1 MRVPRLHTS
10 DPARSAGR
18 APRPFVGGML
28 IAFLTLTMLEVS
40 VLALANGR
48 GIAAEPGGAVHRAS
62 VALGAL
68 GGLSVLL
75 LALLVLQS
83 IGRRR
88 SESALEGTIRRQ
100 SRLLEEISAVST
112 MVELL
117 QTCHSQAEAN
127 TVIQAALP
135 KLLPG
140 VGGALYISR
149 RDDAALELQVGWGSV
164 TAAQSFSSEDCWAL
178 RRGRPHL
185 YEPTRAAAVCR
196 HVGESEDSCLCVP
209 LVSQGDTLAV
219 LHLRRVGAQSM
230 SEDVQRLASAL
241 AEQLSLAVGN
251 LRLQET
257 LRSGSERDP
266 LTDLYNRRHL
276 EISLQRELSRAQRH
290 GFPVSLIM
298 LDVDHFKAFNDTNG
312 HDAGDEVLRNVAHVL
327 KRHTRAEDVAC
338 RYGGEEFL
346 VVLPACT
353 VDDAYSKAEAIREA
367 IAQLHVFSRGIAL
380 PRVTASLGI
389 ACYPEDGERME
400 DVIAGADAALYR
412 AKSSGRNCIVACNAP
427 GDIVLFEP
435 RAQTRQSAQAKA
447 EARSGAKMSACA
459 DQ

>member
-1 MRVPRLHTS
+1 MRVPGLHTS
-10 DPARSAGR
+10 DLPARSADRARGPVLTGVILACAAPAMLPAAVHALGFGR
-18 APRPFVGGML
+18 AAPQ
-28 IAFLTLTMLEVS
+28 
-40 VLALANGR
+40 
-48 GIAAEPGGAVHRAS
+48 GA
-62 VALGAL
+62 GAL
-68 GGLSVLL
+68 PVASAALDVLLGLCVLL

-83 IGRRR
+83 VARRR
-88 SESALEGTIRRQ
+88 RESSLEGVIRRQ
-100 SRLLEEISAVST
+100 SRLLQEISATST

-127 TVIQAALP
+127 TVIQGALP

-140 VGGALYISR
+140 VGGALYVSR
-149 RDDAALELQVGWGSV
+149 RDDAALELQVSWGALS
-164 TAAQSFSSEDCWAL
+164 AAQSFSSEDCWAL

-185 YEPTRAAAVCR
+185 FEPTSPAAVCR
-196 HVGESEDSCLCVP
+196 HVGECQDGCLCVP

-219 LHLRRVGAQSM
+219 LHLRRAGTESL

-276 EISLQRELSRAQRH
+276 EISLQRELARATRH

-327 KRHTRAEDVAC
+327 KRHTRAEDIAC

-346 VVLPACT
+346 VVLSGCP

-367 IAQLHVFSRGIAL
+367 IAQLHVFSRGTAL
-380 PRVTASLGI
+380 PRVTASLGV

-400 DVIAGADAALYR
+400 DLIAGADAALYR
-412 AKSSGRNCIVACNAP
+412 AKSTGRNCIAASNAP
-427 GDIVLFEP
+427 GDIVLFETLS
-435 RAQTRQSAQAKA
+435 RESA
-447 EARSGAKMSACA
+447 
-459 DQ
+459 

>member
-1 MRVPRLHTS
+1 MRVPGLNSS
-10 DPARSAGR
+10 DLPARSADRVPGPVV
-18 APRPFVGGML
+18 AGILVAG
-28 IAFLTLTMLEVS
+28 LTLAMLSVS
-40 VLALANGR
+40 VLALAQGR
-48 GIAAEPGGAVHRAS
+48 GPAAQPGGALHGTS
-62 VALGAL
+62 LALSAL
-68 GGLSVLL
+68 FGLSMLL

-83 IGRRR
+83 MARRR
-88 SESALEGTIRRQ
+88 SETALEGTIRRQ
-100 SRLLEEISAVST
+100 SRMLQEISAMST

-127 TVIQAALP
+127 TVIRGALP

-140 VGGALYISR
+140 VGGALYVSR
-149 RDDAALELQVGWGSV
+149 RDDAALELQVGWGTV

-185 YEPTRAAAVCR
+185 YEPASAAAVCR
-196 HVGESEDSCLCVP
+196 HVGESGDSSLCVP

-219 LHLRRVGAQSM
+219 LHLRRTGDTL

-290 GFPVSLIM
+290 GFAVSLVM

-327 KRHTRAEDVAC
+327 KRHTRAEDITC

-346 VVLPACT
+346 IVLPACT
-353 VDDAYSKAEAIREA
+353 VDDAYAKAEAIREA
-367 IAQLHVFSRGIAL
+367 IEQLHVFSRGIAL

-389 ACYPEDGERME
+389 ASCPQDGERME
-400 DVIAGADAALYR
+400 DLIAAADAVLYR
-412 AKSSGRNCIVACNAP
+412 AKSSGRNCIIACNAP

-435 RAQTRQSAQAKA
+435 RGQSRHAAEPQAEPRA
-447 EARSGAKMSACA
+447 GAKMSA
-459 DQ
+459 

>member
-1 MRVPRLHTS
+1 MS
-10 DPARSAGR
+10 DLPVRSAGR
-18 APRPFVGGML
+18 ARRTLLAGFLAACAPLAILAVGV
-28 IAFLTLTMLEVS
+28 F
-40 VLALANGR
+40 ALDPGTGGPPEPGR
-48 GIAAEPGGAVHRAS
+48 GLRWAF
-62 VALGAL
+62 VALSAL
-68 GGLSVLL
+68 FGLSVLL
-75 LALLVLQS
+75 IAQLVLQS
-83 IGRRR
+83 IARRR
-88 SESALEGTIRRQ
+88 REAVLEGTIRRQ
-100 SRLLEEISAVST
+100 SRLLQEISAMST

-127 TVIQAALP
+127 TVIHGALP

-140 VGGALYISR
+140 VSGALYVSR
-149 RDDAALELQVGWGSV
+149 CDDAGLELQVSWGPV
-164 TAAQSFSSEDCWAL
+164 TAAQSFSSEDCWGL
-178 RRGRPHL
+178 RRGQPHL
-185 YEPTRAAAVCR
+185 YEPASAATVCR
-196 HVGESEDSCLCVP
+196 HVGECEDSCLCVP

-219 LHLRRVGAQSM
+219 LHLRRGGAEGL

-276 EISLQRELSRAQRH
+276 EISLQRELARAQRH

-327 KRHTRAEDVAC
+327 KRHTRVEDVAC

-346 VVLPACT
+346 VVLPACPM
-353 VDDAYSKAEAIREA
+353 DDAYAKAEAIREA
-367 IAQLHVFSRGIAL
+367 IAQLCVFSRGIAL
-380 PRVTASLGI
+380 PRITASLGI
-389 ACYPEDGERME
+389 ACYPEDGQRME
-400 DVIAGADAALYR
+400 DLITEADSALYR
-412 AKSSGRNCIVACNAP
+412 AKSSGRNCIAASNAP

-435 RAQTRQSAQAKA
+435 
-447 EARSGAKMSACA
+447 GAKLRA
-459 DQ
+459 

>member
-1 MRVPRLHTS
+1 MRVPGLHTS
-10 DPARSAGR
+10 ELPARSADR
-18 APRPFVGGML
+18 ARGPLLAGML
-28 IAFLTLTMLEVS
+28 VACAVLAILAVG
-40 VLALANGR
+40 VLALEPGR
-48 GIAAEPGGAVHRAS
+48 GSAAAPGSALRGASIALSAVF
-62 VALGAL
+62 GI
-68 GGLSVLL
+68 SVLL
-75 LALLVLQS
+75 SALLVLQAVA
-83 IGRRR
+83 RRR
-88 SESALEGTIRRQ
+88 YESKLEGTIRRQ
-100 SRLLEEISAVST
+100 SRLLQEISAIST

-127 TVIQAALP
+127 TVIHGALP

-140 VGGALYISR
+140 VGGALYVSR
-149 RDDAALELQVGWGSV
+149 RDDATLELQVSWGGV
-164 TAAQSFSSEDCWAL
+164 EAVQSFSSEDCWGL

-185 YEPTRAAAVCR
+185 YEPASPAAVCR
-196 HVGESEDSCLCVP
+196 HVGDCEDNCLCVP

-219 LHLRRVGAQSM
+219 LHLRRAGAEGL
-230 SEDVQRLASAL
+230 SEDAQRLASAL

-276 EISLQRELSRAQRH
+276 EISLQRELARALRH

-327 KRHTRAEDVAC
+327 KRHTRVEDVAC

-346 VVLPACT
+346 IVLPACT
-353 VDDAYSKAEAIREA
+353 MDDAYSKAEAIREA
-367 IAQLHVFSRGIAL
+367 IAQLCVFSRGIAL
-380 PRVTASLGI
+380 PRITASLGI

-400 DVIAGADAALYR
+400 DLIAEADAALYR
-412 AKSSGRNCIVACNAP
+412 AKSTGRNCIAASNAP

-435 RAQTRQSAQAKA
+435 RGRVSAESPA
-447 EARSGAKMSACA
+447 EPRAGAKLSA
-459 DQ
+459 

>member
-1 MRVPRLHTS
+1 MWLPGIEAS
-10 DPARSAGR
+10 DLSARSAGR
-18 APRPFVGGML
+18 
-28 IAFLTLTMLEVS
+28 
-40 VLALANGR
+40 GR
-48 GIAAEPGGAVHRAS
+48 GSLAVATGLGCIALIILAFAARAFADERGVPGVRVSTLRGPS
-62 VALGAL
+62 VALAVL
-68 GGLSVLL
+68 FGLCI
-75 LALLVLQS
+75 LLVTLLTLQ
-83 IGRRR
+83 IIARRR
-88 SESALEGTIRRQ
+88 SESALEATIRRQ
-100 SRLLEEISAVST
+100 ARLLQEISAMST

-127 TVIQAALP
+127 TVIRGALP

-140 VGGALYISR
+140 VAGALYISR
-149 RDDAALELQVGWGSV
+149 CDDGTLEQQVSWGSV
-164 TAAQSFSSEDCWAL
+164 AAAQSFSSQDCWAL

-185 YEPTRAAAVCR
+185 YSPSSAAALCG
-196 HVGESEDSCLCVP
+196 HVGPCEDSCLCVP
-209 LVSQGDTLAV
+209 LVSQGETLAV
-219 LHLRRVGAQSM
+219 LHLRRAGAELI

-276 EISLQRELSRAQRH
+276 EISLHRELARAQRH

-298 LDVDHFKAFNDTNG
+298 LDVDHFKAYNDANG

-346 VVLPACT
+346 LVLPGCS

-367 IAQLHVFSRGIAL
+367 IAQLHVVSRGIAL
-380 PRVTASLGI
+380 PRITASLGI
-389 ACYPEDGERME
+389 ACYPEDGGRME
-400 DVIAGADAALYR
+400 DLVAAADAALYQ
-412 AKSSGRNCIVACNAP
+412 AKSKGRNCITASNAP
-427 GDIVLFEP
+427 GDIVLFESRSRP
-435 RAQTRQSAQAKA
+435 SS
-447 EARSGAKMSACA
+447 EPPVGPRSGAIMRA
-459 DQ
+459 

>member
-1 MRVPRLHTS
+1 MRVPGLHTS
-10 DPARSAGR
+10 DLPARSADR
-18 APRPFVGGML
+18 APRPVVGGIL
-28 IAFLTLTMLEVS
+28 IACITLSMLGVG
-40 VLALANGR
+40 VLALASGR
-48 GIAAEPGGAVHRAS
+48 GAGAEAGGAARGAS
-62 VALGAL
+62 LALGAL
-68 GGLSVLL
+68 FGLAALL
-75 LALLVLQS
+75 LTLLVLQS
-83 IGRRR
+83 IARRR
-88 SESALEGTIRRQ
+88 RESALEGTIRRQ

-127 TVIQAALP
+127 TVIHAALP

-140 VGGALYISR
+140 VGGALYLSR
-149 RDDAALELQVGWGSV
+149 RDDAALELQVGWGSA
-164 TAAQSFSSEDCWAL
+164 TAAQSFSSADCWAL
-178 RRGRPHL
+178 RRGRPHF
-185 YEPTRAAAVCR
+185 YDPASAAAVCR
-196 HVGESEDSCLCVP
+196 HVGESGDSCLCVP

-219 LHLRRVGAQSM
+219 LHLRQAEGVGL
-230 SEDVQRLASAL
+230 SEDVQRLAAAL

-290 GFPVSLIM
+290 GFPVSVIM

-367 IAQLHVFSRGIAL
+367 IAQLHVLSRGIAL
-380 PRVTASLGI
+380 PLVTASIGI
-389 ACYPEDGERME
+389 ACCPQDGERME
-400 DVIAGADAALYR
+400 DLIAGADAALYR

-435 RAQTRQSAQAKA
+435 RPQTRQ
-447 EARSGAKMSACA
+447 CA
-459 DQ
+459 

>member
-1 MRVPRLHTS
+1 MRVPGLNTS
-10 DPARSAGR
+10 DLPVRSTGR
-18 APRPFVGGML
+18 ARGTLLVGVVGACL
-28 IAFLTLTMLEVS
+28 ALAILAVG
-40 VLALANGR
+40 VLALVPGQGGPPQPGR
-48 GIAAEPGGAVHRAS
+48 GLRGAFL
-62 VALGAL
+62 ALSAL
-68 GGLSVLL
+68 FGLSVLL
-75 LALLVLQS
+75 IALLVLQVVA
-83 IGRRR
+83 RRR
-88 SESALEGTIRRQ
+88 REAVLEGTIRRQ
-100 SRLLEEISAVST
+100 SRLLQEISAMST

-127 TVIQAALP
+127 TVIHGALP

-140 VGGALYISR
+140 VSGALYVSR
-149 RDDAALELQVGWGSV
+149 RDDAVLELQVGWGPAA
-164 TAAQSFSSEDCWAL
+164 AAQSFSSADCWAL
-178 RRGRPHL
+178 RRGQPHL
-185 YEPTRAAAVCR
+185 YEPTSAATVCR
-196 HVGESEDSCLCVP
+196 HIGDCEDSCLCVP

-219 LHLRRVGAQSM
+219 LHLRRAGAESL

-276 EISLQRELSRAQRH
+276 EISLQRELARAQRH

-298 LDVDHFKAFNDTNG
+298 LDVDHFKSFNDTNG
-312 HDAGDEVLRNVAHVL
+312 HEAGDEVLRNVAHVL

-346 VVLPACT
+346 VVLPACP
-353 VDDAYSKAEAIREA
+353 VDDAYAKAEAIREA

-380 PRVTASLGI
+380 PRITASLGI

-400 DVIAGADAALYR
+400 DLISEADAALYR
-412 AKSSGRNCIVACNAP
+412 AKSSGRNCIAASNAP

-435 RAQTRQSAQAKA
+435 RSRGPA
-447 EARSGAKMSACA
+447 ESPAEPRPSAKMRA
-459 DQ
+459 

>member
-1 MRVPRLHTS
+1 MLSGLQTS
-10 DPARSAGR
+10 DPPARSADR
-18 APRPFVGGML
+18 RREPLLVGM
-28 IAFLTLTMLEVS
+28 ITACAALTMLAAGVAAFAPGQAPAADPGS
-40 VLALANGR
+40 RLR
-48 GIAAEPGGAVHRAS
+48 GATI
-62 VALGAL
+62 ALGAL
-68 GGLSVLL
+68 FALSTVLL
-75 LALLVLQS
+75 GLLVLQS
-83 IGRRR
+83 IVRRR
-88 SESALEGTIRRQ
+88 RESALEGTLRRQ
-100 SRLLEEISAVST
+100 SRLLQEISAMST

-127 TVIQAALP
+127 TVIEGALP

-140 VGGALYISR
+140 VGGALYVSR
-149 RDDAALELQVGWGSV
+149 RDDATLELQVSWGSI
-164 TAAQSFSSEDCWAL
+164 TAAQSFCAADCWAL

-185 YEPTRAAAVCR
+185 YEPASAATLCR
-196 HVGESEDSCLCVP
+196 HAGECEDACLCVP

-219 LHLRRVGAQSM
+219 LHLRRATAESL

-276 EISLQRELSRAQRH
+276 EISLQRELARARRH

-298 LDVDHFKAFNDTNG
+298 LDVDHFKDFNDTNG

-346 VVLPACT
+346 LVLSDCA
-353 VDDAYSKAEAIREA
+353 VDDAYAKGEAIREA
-367 IAQLHVFSRGIAL
+367 IAQLHVFARGLAL
-380 PRVTASLGI
+380 PRITASLGI

-400 DVIAGADAALYR
+400 DLIAAADAALYR
-412 AKSSGRNCIVACNAP
+412 AKSSGRNCIAASNAP

-435 RAQTRQSAQAKA
+435 RGRGRGEPVEPGPDAMMV
-447 EARSGAKMSACA
+447 G
-459 DQ
+459 

>member
-1 MRVPRLHTS
+1 MRVSGLHSSNQT
-10 DPARSAGR
+10 ARSGDRRR
-18 APRPFVGGML
+18 APF
-28 IAFLTLTMLEVS
+28 
-40 VLALANGR
+40 VLATNLACKALYNL
-48 GIAAEPGGAVHRAS
+48 
-62 VALGAL
+62 ALGARVL
-68 GGLSVLL
+68 AHAQDGARHTSIGLPALFGLCVALSTL
-75 LALLVLQS
+75 LALQTIV
-83 IGRRR
+83 RRR
-88 SESALEGTIRRQ
+88 SEFKLEGTIRRQ
-100 SRLLEEISAVST
+100 SRLLEEISAMST

-127 TVIQAALP
+127 IVIHGALP

-149 RDDAALELQVGWGSV
+149 RDDATLELQVGWGSV
-164 TAAQSFSSEDCWAL
+164 VAAQSFASEDCWAL

-185 YEPTRAAAVCR
+185 YEPTSAATVCR
-196 HVGESEDSCLCVP
+196 HVGESEDGCLCVP

-219 LHLRRVGAQSM
+219 LHLRPAEEGSL
-230 SEDVQRLASAL
+230 SEDVQRLASVL

-276 EISLQRELSRAQRH
+276 EIALHRELARAQRH
-290 GFPVSLIM
+290 GFPVSLLM
-298 LDVDHFKAFNDTNG
+298 LDVDHFKAFNDSNG

-327 KRHTRAEDVAC
+327 KRHTRVEDVAC

-346 VVLPACT
+346 VVLSACS

-380 PRVTASLGI
+380 PLVTASLGI
-389 ACYPEDGERME
+389 GSYPEDGERIE
-400 DVIAGADAALYR
+400 DLIAAADAALYR
-412 AKSSGRNCIVACNAP
+412 AKSSGRNCIAAANAP

-435 RAQTRQSAQAKA
+435 RRRPAAEPPAEPQPSAIMTA
-447 EARSGAKMSACA
+447 
-459 DQ
+459 

>member
-1 MRVPRLHTS
+1 MVSGLQTS
-10 DPARSAGR
+10 DLPARPAGR
-18 APRPFVGGML
+18 AREPLLVGL
-28 IAFLTLTMLEVS
+28 IAACATLTMLAAGLVAFGFGSARAVPAEAWS
-40 VLALANGR
+40 SPR
-48 GIAAEPGGAVHRAS
+48 GTT
-62 VALGAL
+62 VALGTL
-68 GGLSVLL
+68 FGLSTLLVGLL
-75 LALLVLQS
+75 LLQS
-83 IGRRR
+83 ILRRR
-88 SESALEGTIRRQ
+88 RESVLEGTIRRQ
-100 SRLLEEISAVST
+100 SRLLQEISAMST

-127 TVIQAALP
+127 TVIQGALP

-140 VGGALYISR
+140 VGGALYVSR
-149 RDDAALELQVGWGSV
+149 RDDAALELQVSWGSII
-164 TAAQSFSSEDCWAL
+164 AAQSFCPDDCWAL

-185 YEPTRAAAVCR
+185 YQPASAAAVCR
-196 HVGESEDSCLCVP
+196 HVGACEDTCLCVP

-219 LHLRRVGAQSM
+219 LHLRRAAAESL

-276 EISLQRELSRAQRH
+276 EISLQRELARARRH
-290 GFPVSLIM
+290 EFPVSLIM

-346 VVLPACT
+346 LVLSDCT
-353 VDDAYSKAEAIREA
+353 VDDAYAKGEAIREA
-367 IAQLHVFSRGIAL
+367 IAQLHVFSRGIPL
-380 PRVTASLGI
+380 PRITASLGI
-389 ACYPEDGERME
+389 ACYPQDGERME
-400 DVIAGADAALYR
+400 DLIAGADAALYR
-412 AKSSGRNCIVACNAP
+412 AKSSGRNCIAASNAP
-427 GDIVLFEP
+427 GDIVLFDLRGRARGESAAEP
-435 RAQTRQSAQAKA
+435 RPDAMMA
-447 EARSGAKMSACA
+447 G
-459 DQ
+459 